1 MLKASGKHKKIK
13 NGTKSYS
20 LTERNCFRKPAQLG
34 LNTLYI
40 VLRSTSG
47 LISMTVLCSTI
58 IAVASKSK
66 LEKERNVLRM
76 ALREDMK
83 GSGRS

>member
-1 MLKASGKHKKIK
+1 MVRLNIEVK
-13 NGTKSYS
+13 NVINRSESHQVVKDLFCGYTVVH
-20 LTERNCFRKPAQLG
+20 
-34 LNTLYI
+34 YI

-66 LEKERNVLRM
+66 WEKERNVLRM